1 LIDIHEKG
9 GFMGKWDGLDRRKFP
24 RVKYPCLVII
34 KNGAEQDKEVILSHT
49 ENIGIGGVCIILKKN
64 VKMFT
69 LVELELDLL
78 DMGEHIKCKGK
89 VVWNVQRK
97 NDAKKKPAFYD
108 VGIEFDSLTDSETQ
122 RVEDVVIRLVRH
134 DREVPYT

>member
-1 LIDIHEKG
+1 
-9 GFMGKWDGLDRRKFP
+9 MGKWDGLDRRKFP

-34 KNGAEQDKEVILSHT
+34 KNSDDQDKEIILSHT

-69 LVELELDLL
+69 AVELELDLL
-78 DMGEHIKCKGK
+78 DMGEHIKCNGK
-89 VVWNVQRK
+89 IVWNVQRK
-97 NDAKKKPAFYD
+97 TDANRKATFYD
-108 VGIEFDSLTDSETQ
+108 IGIEFESITDAETQ
-122 RVEDVVIRLVRH
+122 RIEDVVNRLAKH

>member
-1 LIDIHEKG
+1 
-9 GFMGKWDGLDRRKFP
+9 MGKWDGLDRRKFP

-34 KNGAEQDKEVILSHT
+34 KNGDEVDKEVILSHT

-69 LVELELDLL
+69 SVELELDLL

-89 VVWNVQRK
+89 IVWNVQRK
-97 NDAKKKPAFYD
+97 NDVKKKPSFYD
-108 VGIEFDSLTDSETQ
+108 VGIEFDSLNDNETQ
-122 RVEDVVIRLVRH
+122 RVEDVVNRLVRH

>member
-1 LIDIHEKG
+1 
-9 GFMGKWDGLDRRKFP
+9 MGKWDGLDRRKFP

-34 KNGAEQDKEVILSHT
+34 KNSDDQDKEIILSHT

-69 LVELELDLL
+69 AVELELDLL
-78 DMGEHIKCKGK
+78 DMGEHIKCNGK
-89 VVWNVQRK
+89 IVWNVQRK
-97 NDAKKKPAFYD
+97 TDANRKATFYD
-108 VGIEFDSLTDSETQ
+108 IGIEFDSITDAETQ
-122 RVEDVVIRLVRH
+122 RIEDVVNRLAKH